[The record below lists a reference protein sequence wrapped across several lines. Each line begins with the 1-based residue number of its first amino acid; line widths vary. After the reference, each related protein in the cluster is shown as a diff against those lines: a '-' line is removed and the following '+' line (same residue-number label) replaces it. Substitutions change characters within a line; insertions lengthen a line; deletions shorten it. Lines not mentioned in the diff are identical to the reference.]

1 MFGCVDWVHIKQQSA
16 VRLVI
21 MCECVQV
28 LGIVY
33 IYIGGGG
40 GGGGGCTV
48 RGRKSDGQRDM

>member
-16 VRLVI
+16 VWLVF
-21 MCECVQV
+21 MCECVQL

-33 IYIGGGG
+33 S